1 MTTWEAHFGEPFR
14 GPLQPFGRL
23 CYYLAKPNETHPLEP
38 RTKPGFF
45 CGWKLE
51 FGARYRGGLL
61 VLDYD
66 FVRRHGF
73 NGKGMRV
80 IAQKE
85 VHFPSELVFPFAE
98 ARKLAISRME
108 PLADLTIPT
117 EPPKPVTP
125 LPWSDE
131 PLAIDSREPEVS
143 EHAAP
148 DDAVELPKHEKIGF
162 KILPWRVRLYG
173 GTLGCKACEET
184 DISDKTPGGYYRRHT
199 PKCRARFEELVKA
212 EGAHNIRK
220 VDTPEETPPEL
231 DTEEIPADEED
242 LEDPP
247 LDDEDST
254 ILDDIL
260 FGSPTEEDLR
270 AEEELPESADLA
282 DELGLHD
289 PPIPTPSSSSSGAW
303 KKGEP

>member
-1 MTTWEAHFGEPFR
+1 
-14 GPLQPFGRL
+14 
-23 CYYLAKPNETHPLEP
+23 
-38 RTKPGFF
+38 
-45 CGWKLE
+45 
-51 FGARYRGGLL
+51 
-61 VLDYD
+61 
-66 FVRRHGF
+66 
-73 NGKGMRV
+73 
-80 IAQKE
+80 
-85 VHFPSELVFPFAE
+85 
-98 ARKLAISRME
+98 ME

-117 EPPKPVTP
+117 EAPKPVTP

-143 EHAAP
+143 EHAPP

-220 VDTPEETPPEL
+220 VDTPEEIPPEL

-303 KKGEP
+303 KKGEPWWEPRPEDVSSKPSVELLLCRDGLEKGKQLGHYVRNLNLILTYLLFLRCLS